1 MNFTGKLYHGRRKAK
16 SAFMLL
22 AAAQRGDSTE
32 VKRILAADA
41 SEDLP
46 NVGDARHNMTA
57 IAWAAATDEESTVAV
72 LLADPRT
79 HASVRSSH
87 HMTPLHHAAAAGS
100 LRTLVQLVDA
110 TSDANVTNEW
120 LETPLHLAAAAG
132 HHQAIETLL
141 AAGADTAPRDRWG
154 RTAAM
159 VAYQQGLDPEALGL
173 QKLPE
178 ADEAAAKVAVSRP
191 LSMETDGLRA
201 LVNELSRVVLERGGA
216 SSAPPNVIERHMFE
230 SSSTTVNATA
240 PPPPPLPPPPPPP
253 PRPPPPQL
261 RPPPPLALAC
271 RTDGAVTVAR
281 TDDLLATLRIRAAVG
296 EESSVTAGLIR
307 AAVGEESS
315 VTAGLAVVELSAA
328 SAVAAVPASTRPTL
342 PRKPA
347 LSKLVEYPGDPAA
360 IAALLAAGSVDPSGR
375 DLFGLSALHKFVAWD
390 KRDLCEILL
399 PHLGAGDSS
408 AAGGPDQQT
417 VLHAAADMGGCRA
430 LQLLLERHAEGKLW
444 LDLEAKDKH
453 GRTAHALA
461 LERGHEEV
469 AALLAAAAV
478 QRRRC

>member
-1 MNFTGKLYHGRRKAK
+1 MASTALI
-16 SAFMLL
+16 L
-22 AAAQRGDSTE
+22 AAQHGDSSE
-32 VKRILAADA
+32 VKRLLAADA

-57 IAWAAATDEESTVAV
+57 IAWAAASDEESTVAV

-79 HASVRSSH
+79 DASVRSSH
-87 HMTPLHHAAAAGS
+87 RMTPLHHAAAAGS

-110 TSDANVTNEW
+110 TSDADVTNEW

-132 HHQAIETLL
+132 HRQAIKTLL

-159 VAYQQGLDPEALGL
+159 VAYQQGHDPEALGL

-191 LSMETDGLRA
+191 VGLETGGLGA

-216 SSAPPNVIERHMFE
+216 SSAPPNVIERHIFE

-240 PPPPPLPPPPPPP
+240 PPPPPPPPPRPPPPP
-253 PRPPPPQL
+253 PRPPPP
-261 RPPPPLALAC
+261 PAPAC
-271 RTDGAVTVAR
+271 STDGAVTVGR
-281 TDDLLATLRIRAAVG
+281 NDDLLAALRIRAAKA
-296 EESSVTAGLIR
+296 EECSATAEQ
-307 AAVGEESS
+307 AV
-315 VTAGLAVVELSAA
+315 AELSAA

-347 LSKLVEYPGDPAA
+347 LSKLVEYPGDAAA
-360 IAALLAAGSVDPSGR
+360 IAALLAAGSVEPSGR
-375 DLFGLSALHKFVAWD
+375 DLYGLSALHKFVAWD
-390 KRDLCEILL
+390 KRDLCEMLL
-399 PHLGAGDSS
+399 PHLGAGDFS

-469 AALLAAAAV
+469 AALLAAAHA
-478 QRRRC
+478 QKL

>member
-1 MNFTGKLYHGRRKAK
+1 
-16 SAFMLL
+16 MLV
-22 AAAQRGDSTE
+22 AAAQRGDSSE

-281 TDDLLATLRIRAAVG
+281 TDDLLATLRIRAAVA
-296 EESSVTAGLIR
+296 EESSVTAD
-307 AAVGEESS
+307 
-315 VTAGLAVVELSAA
+315 LAVVELSAA

>member
-1 MNFTGKLYHGRRKAK
+1 MASTALI
-16 SAFMLL
+16 L
-22 AAAQRGDSTE
+22 AAQRGDSSE
-32 VKRILAADA
+32 VKRLLAADA

-57 IAWAAATDEESTVAV
+57 IAWAAASDEESTVAV

-79 HASVRSSH
+79 DASVRSSH
-87 HMTPLHHAAAAGS
+87 RMTPLHHAAAAGS

-110 TSDANVTNEW
+110 TSDADVTNEW

-132 HHQAIETLL
+132 HRQAIKTLL

-159 VAYQQGLDPEALGL
+159 VAYQQGHDPEALGL

-191 LSMETDGLRA
+191 VGLETGGLGA

-216 SSAPPNVIERHMFE
+216 SSAPPNVIERHIFE

-240 PPPPPLPPPPPPP
+240 PPPPPPPPPRPPPPP
-253 PRPPPPQL
+253 PRPPPP
-261 RPPPPLALAC
+261 PAPAC
-271 RTDGAVTVAR
+271 STDGAVTVAR
-281 TDDLLATLRIRAAVG
+281 NDDLLAALRIRAAKA
-296 EESSVTAGLIR
+296 EECSATAEQ
-307 AAVGEESS
+307 AEA
-315 VTAGLAVVELSAA
+315 ELSAA

-347 LSKLVEYPGDPAA
+347 LSKLVEYPGDAAA
-360 IAALLAAGSVDPSGR
+360 IAALLAAGSVEPSGR
-375 DLFGLSALHKFVAWD
+375 DLYGLSALHKFVAWD
-390 KRDLCEILL
+390 KRDLCEMLL
-399 PHLGAGDSS
+399 PHLGAGDFS

-453 GRTAHALA
+453 GRTALALA
-461 LERGHEEV
+461 IERGHEEV
-469 AALLAAAAV
+469 AALLAAAHA
-478 QRRRC
+478 QKIKTSC

>member
-1 MNFTGKLYHGRRKAK
+1 
-16 SAFMLL
+16 MLV

-57 IAWAAATDEESTVAV
+57 IAWAAASDEESTVAV

-281 TDDLLATLRIRAAVG
+281 TDDLLATLRIRAAVA
-296 EESSVTAGLIR
+296 EESSVTAD
-307 AAVGEESS
+307 
-315 VTAGLAVVELSAA
+315 LAVVELSAA

-469 AALLAAAAV
+469 AALLAAAHA
-478 QRRRC
+478 QKM

>member
-1 MNFTGKLYHGRRKAK
+1 MNITGKLYHGRRKAK

-281 TDDLLATLRIRAAVG
+281 TDDLLATLRIRAAVA
-296 EESSVTAGLIR
+296 EESSVTAD
-307 AAVGEESS
+307 
-315 VTAGLAVVELSAA
+315 LAVVELSAA

>member
-1 MNFTGKLYHGRRKAK
+1 
-16 SAFMLL
+16 MLL
-22 AAAQRGDSTE
+22 AAAQRGDSSE

-271 RTDGAVTVAR
+271 RTDGAVTVAH
-281 TDDLLATLRIRAAVG
+281 TDDLLATLRIRAAVA
-296 EESSVTAGLIR
+296 EESSVTAD
-307 AAVGEESS
+307 
-315 VTAGLAVVELSAA
+315 LAVVELSAA

-347 LSKLVEYPGDPAA
+347 LSKLVEYPGDPAT

-399 PHLGAGDSS
+399 PHLGAGDSG

-469 AALLAAAAV
+469 AALLAAV

>member
-1 MNFTGKLYHGRRKAK
+1 MA
-16 SAFMLL
+16 SARALMLV
-22 AAAQRGDSTE
+22 AAAQRGDSSE

-281 TDDLLATLRIRAAVG
+281 TDDLLATLRIRAAVA
-296 EESSVTAGLIR
+296 EESSVTAD
-307 AAVGEESS
+307 
-315 VTAGLAVVELSAA
+315 LAVVELSAA

>member
-1 MNFTGKLYHGRRKAK
+1 MA
-16 SAFMLL
+16 SAFMLV
-22 AAAQRGDSTE
+22 AAAQRGDSSE

-281 TDDLLATLRIRAAVG
+281 TDDLLATLRIRAAVA
-296 EESSVTAGLIR
+296 EESSVTAD
-307 AAVGEESS
+307 
-315 VTAGLAVVELSAA
+315 LAVVELSAA

-430 LQLLLERHAEGKLW
+430 LQLLLERQAEGKLW

>member
-1 MNFTGKLYHGRRKAK
+1 MASTALI
-16 SAFMLL
+16 L
-22 AAAQRGDSTE
+22 AAQHGDSSE
-32 VKRILAADA
+32 VKRLLAADA

-57 IAWAAATDEESTVAV
+57 IAWAAASDEESTVAV

-79 HASVRSSH
+79 DASVRSSH
-87 HMTPLHHAAAAGS
+87 RMTPLHHAAAAGS

-110 TSDANVTNEW
+110 TSDADVTNEW

-132 HHQAIETLL
+132 HHQAIKTLL

-191 LSMETDGLRA
+191 LGLETGGLGA

-216 SSAPPNVIERHMFE
+216 SSAPPNVIERHIFE

-240 PPPPPLPPPPPPP
+240 PPPPPPPRPPPPP
-253 PRPPPPQL
+253 PRPPPP
-261 RPPPPLALAC
+261 LAPAC
-271 RTDGAVTVAR
+271 SADGTVTVAR
-281 TDDLLATLRIRAAVG
+281 NDDLLAALRIRAAKA
-296 EESSVTAGLIR
+296 EESSATAEQ
-307 AAVGEESS
+307 AMA
-315 VTAGLAVVELSAA
+315 ELSAA
-328 SAVAAVPASTRPTL
+328 SAVAAVPASTRPILEAPNTALPNMGLPDMGLPNMGYASTRPIL

-347 LSKLVEYPGDPAA
+347 LSKLVEYPGDAAA
-360 IAALLAAGSVDPSGR
+360 IAALLAAGSVEPSGR
-375 DLFGLSALHKFVAWD
+375 DLYGLSALHKFVAWD
-390 KRDLCEILL
+390 KRDLCEMLL

-469 AALLAAAAV
+469 AALLAAV

>member
-1 MNFTGKLYHGRRKAK
+1 
-16 SAFMLL
+16 MLL

-296 EESSVTAGLIR
+296 EESSVTAGL
-307 AAVGEESS
+307 
-315 VTAGLAVVELSAA
+315 AVVELSAA

>member
-1 MNFTGKLYHGRRKAK
+1 MASTALI
-16 SAFMLL
+16 L
-22 AAAQRGDSTE
+22 AAQRGDSSE
-32 VKRILAADA
+32 VKRLLAADA

-57 IAWAAATDEESTVAV
+57 IAWAAASDEESTVAV

-79 HASVRSSH
+79 DASVRSSH
-87 HMTPLHHAAAAGS
+87 RMTPLHHAAAAGS

-110 TSDANVTNEW
+110 TSDADVTNEW

-132 HHQAIETLL
+132 HRQAIKTLL

-159 VAYQQGLDPEALGL
+159 VAYQQGHDPEALGL

-191 LSMETDGLRA
+191 VGLETGGLGA

-216 SSAPPNVIERHMFE
+216 SSAPPNVIERHIFE

-240 PPPPPLPPPPPPP
+240 PPPPPPPPPRPPPPP
-253 PRPPPPQL
+253 PRPPPP
-261 RPPPPLALAC
+261 PAPAC
-271 RTDGAVTVAR
+271 STDGAVTVGR
-281 TDDLLATLRIRAAVG
+281 NDDLLAALRIRAAKA
-296 EESSVTAGLIR
+296 EECSATAEQ
-307 AAVGEESS
+307 AV
-315 VTAGLAVVELSAA
+315 AELSAA

-347 LSKLVEYPGDPAA
+347 LSKLVEYPGDAAA
-360 IAALLAAGSVDPSGR
+360 IAALLAAGSVEPSGR
-375 DLFGLSALHKFVAWD
+375 DLYGLSALHKFVAWD
-390 KRDLCEILL
+390 KRDLCEMLL

-461 LERGHEEV
+461 LERGHEEPT
-469 AALLAAAAV
+469 
-478 QRRRC
+478 R

>member
-1 MNFTGKLYHGRRKAK
+1 MNITGKLYHGRRMAK

-296 EESSVTAGLIR
+296 EESSVTAGL
-307 AAVGEESS
+307 
-315 VTAGLAVVELSAA
+315 AVVELSAA

-347 LSKLVEYPGDPAA
+347 LSKLVEYPGDLAA